1 MVFFK
6 LWGEN
11 MNYITKCVFSA
22 ISITLLSFPAFIT
35 ASSDD
40 AADSGMLDEIIV
52 TARKREESLLDI
64 SESVTAISG
73 SDIDDQN
80 IKGLDKVGLLIPNLN
95 LAMRADGYPNVSIR
109 GIGAFGL
116 TQGVGFYLDDV
127 QLFSDASSR
136 FGDLDRIEVLKGPQ
150 GILYGG
156 SNIGGAVKFV
166 SKRPDADEDLS
177 GRIKYQLG
185 DQSVEDI
192 EVSANVPLQGD
203 WAMRFFAFS
212 RDDDGFLN
220 NPNSD
225 GIDNQPV
232 DVGAYTQD
240 GVRVSVAGSL
250 SDNLSL
256 YASVRQNEYKGPVN
270 AWARELG
277 QPGAFFYP
285 KTLDTGLNSTRDA
298 ETTAAT
304 LELNWSLD
312 GFDITSIT
320 SKTDT
325 ESTRITDVDLTQFW
339 YFNTT
344 RPEEMDVVT
353 QEVRFTSTTDS
364 DLQWIFGAYMSDYE
378 RTMDSFLTF
387 GPDALGLGFVLE
399 IPFEKIIEENTH
411 NALFGSISYE
421 VDNWRY
427 DLGVRYD
434 KWEETELNLDSDTNG
449 GIHSGKIDDTETL
462 PRISITRTLD
472 NDSIAYLTSS
482 RGYEPGGLNNGVPYT
497 DANGNRLLGSFGKEE
512 ATQHELGWKGSIRD
526 GRTSISIAYF
536 DIDYKDR
543 AFQVVAPNP
552 GGPGLIE
559 YVTNIGD
566 SEQNGLEFEMTTK
579 ATDNLTLSIAAGW
592 VDSEFSDGTV
602 LADGTDLSGQTPS
615 GTIDNS
621 FLIAADYANTL
632 SNGTDFTLGIQWS
645 YTGQGIGM
653 PVVGALKNPS
663 YEVLNIQAG
672 FSNGPWDFMLTLD
685 NALGEDYY
693 TDMEVFPN
701 LSNDQATVGDT
712 FIIGTY
718 GVQKLFQASL
728 TYNF

>member
-1 MVFFK
+1 
-6 LWGEN
+6 
-11 MNYITKCVFSA
+11 
-22 ISITLLSFPAFIT
+22 
-35 ASSDD
+35 
-40 AADSGMLDEIIV
+40 
-52 TARKREESLLDI
+52 
-64 SESVTAISG
+64 
-73 SDIDDQN
+73 
-80 IKGLDKVGLLIPNLN
+80 
-95 LAMRADGYPNVSIR
+95 
-109 GIGAFGL
+109 
-116 TQGVGFYLDDV
+116 
-127 QLFSDASSR
+127 
-136 FGDLDRIEVLKGPQ
+136 
-150 GILYGG
+150 
-156 SNIGGAVKFV
+156 
-166 SKRPDADEDLS
+166 
-177 GRIKYQLG
+177 
-185 DQSVEDI
+185 
-192 EVSANVPLQGD
+192 
-203 WAMRFFAFS
+203 
-212 RDDDGFLN
+212 
-220 NPNSD
+220 
-225 GIDNQPV
+225 
-232 DVGAYTQD
+232 
-240 GVRVSVAGSL
+240 
-250 SDNLSL
+250 
-256 YASVRQNEYKGPVN
+256 
-270 AWARELG
+270 
-277 QPGAFFYP
+277 
-285 KTLDTGLNSTRDA
+285 
-298 ETTAAT
+298 
-304 LELNWSLD
+304 
-312 GFDITSIT
+312 
-320 SKTDT
+320 
-325 ESTRITDVDLTQFW
+325 
-339 YFNTT
+339 
-344 RPEEMDVVT
+344 MDVVT

-592 VDSEFSDGTV
+592 VDSEFSGGTV

-632 SNGTDFTLGIQWS
+632 SNGTDFTFGVQWS

-663 YEVLNIQAG
+663 YEVVNIQAG
-672 FSNGPWDFMLTLD
+672 FSSGPWDFMLTLD

-701 LSNDQATVGDT
+701 LSNDQATIGDT

-728 TYNF
+728 SYNF

>member
-1 MVFFK
+1 
-6 LWGEN
+6 
-11 MNYITKCVFSA
+11 MNYITKCLFA
-22 ISITLLSFPAFIT
+22 ITSFTLISFPVFT
-35 ASSDD
+35 DESSDQS
-40 AADSGMLDEIIV
+40 ADSGMLDEIIV

-64 SESVTAISG
+64 SESVTAIAG

-166 SKRPDADEDLS
+166 SKRPDADEGLS

-185 DQSVEDI
+185 DQSIEDI
-192 EVSANVPLQGD
+192 EVSANIPLQGD
-203 WAMRFFAFS
+203 WAMRFFAFT

-632 SNGTDFTLGIQWS
+632 SNGTDFTFGVQWS

-663 YEVLNIQAG
+663 YEVVNIQAG

-701 LSNDQATVGDT
+701 LSNDQATIGDT

-728 TYNF
+728 SYNF

>member
-1 MVFFK
+1 MVFLQ

-11 MNYITKCVFSA
+11 MNYITKCLFT
-22 ISITLLSFPAFIT
+22 ITSITLISFPAFT
-35 ASSDD
+35 DEPSDQS
-40 AADSGMLDEIIV
+40 ADSGMLDEIIV

-80 IKGLDKVGLLIPNLN
+80 IKGLDKIGLLIPNLN

-166 SKRPDADEDLS
+166 SKRPSAEEGLG
-177 GRIKYQLG
+177 GRVKYQLG
-185 DQSVEDI
+185 DQSIEDI
-192 EVSANVPLQGD
+192 EVSANIPLQGD
-203 WAMRFFAFS
+203 WAMRFFAFT
-212 RDDDGFLN
+212 RDDDGFIN

-285 KTLDTGLNSTRDA
+285 KTLDTGTNSTRDA

-312 GFDITSIT
+312 GFDVTSIT

-344 RPEEMDVVT
+344 RPEEMDIVT
-353 QEVRFTSTTDS
+353 QEVRLTSTTDS
-364 DLQWIFGAYMSDYE
+364 DLQWIVGAYMSDYE

-387 GPDALGLGFVLE
+387 GPDALGLGFVLA
-399 IPFEKIIEENTH
+399 IPFEKIVEENTH
-411 NALFGSISYE
+411 NALFGNITYE
-421 VDNWRY
+421 VGQMRY
-427 DLGVRYD
+427 DFGLRYD
-434 KWEETELNLDSDTNG
+434 SWEETELNLDSETNG
-449 GIHSGKIDDTETL
+449 GIHSGKIDDTEVL
-462 PRISITRTLD
+462 PRVSITRTLD
-472 NDSIAYLTSS
+472 NDSIAYFTTS

-497 DANGNRLLGSFGKEE
+497 DASGNRLLGSFGKEE
-512 ATQHELGWKGSIRD
+512 ATQNELGWKGTIRD
-526 GRTSISIAYF
+526 GKTSISVAYF
-536 DIDYKDR
+536 DIDYTDR

-566 SEQNGLEFEMTTK
+566 SEQNGLELEITTR
-579 ATDNLTLSIAAGW
+579 ATDNLMLSMAAGW
-592 VDSEFSDGTV
+592 VNSEFSDGTI
-602 LADGTDLSGQTPS
+602 LADGTDLSGNTPS

-632 SNGTDFTLGIQWS
+632 SNGTDFTFGVQWS

-663 YEVLNIQAG
+663 YEVVNIQAG
-672 FSNGPWDFMLTLD
+672 FTNGPWDFMLTLD

-701 LSNDQATVGDT
+701 LSNDQATIGDT